1 MTRPLGRS
9 LTLVVAAV
17 LVVVLV
23 AVPVALAQKDWKPEV
38 KFIKFAVATAGGDW
52 FRAGAKYT
60 TLVPEAVPGLS
71 ATTLMGG
78 GVVNVTKI
86 GKGEAQIGFALTP
99 YPEEGYH
106 GKGTFKEA
114 HKNVRMVAS
123 NLGRTVVVALFVLK
137 DSPIKTLAD
146 LKGKRIVTG
155 DRGWGTTVLA
165 ESLMAAAGMAPEKF
179 RADGGTIS
187 YTSIT
192 DRSKALQD
200 RNVDAIFIPAQ
211 VTYPDLMVV
220 QQAIGLRAISIPD
233 DVVDRTLAMVP
244 GVIKST
250 VPKGLYGAVHEELKS
265 PGFLQ
270 QLIVDAG
277 LSDELVYRLTKLWWE
292 RIREIG
298 EIAPTLAQADVKIA
312 MEHAAIPFH
321 PGALRYYKEVGVAR

>member
-1 MTRPLGRS
+1 MRRS
-9 LTLVVAAV
+9 LALSLVLSLA
-17 LVVVLV
+17 LVS
-23 AVPVALAQKDWKPEV
+23 VALAQSQWKPEV

-99 YPEEGYH
+99 SPEEGYH
-106 GKGTFKEA
+106 GKGPFKEA
-114 HKNVRMVAS
+114 YKNLRLVAS
-123 NLGRTVVVALFVLK
+123 NLGRTIVIALFVPK
-137 DSPIKTLAD
+137 DSPIKTMQD
-146 LKGKRIVTG
+146 LKGKRIVPG

-165 ESLMAAAGMAPEKF
+165 EAVMAAAGMAPDKF

-220 QQAIGLRAISIPD
+220 QQAIGLRAIPIPD
-233 DVVDRTLAMVP
+233 DVVERTLGMVP
-244 GVIKST
+244 GVIKSS
-250 VPKGLYGAVHEELKS
+250 VPKGLYGAVDRELPS

-277 LSDELVYRLTKLWWE
+277 LSDELVYRLTKLWWQ
-292 RIREIG
+292 RAKEIG
-298 EIAPTLAQADVKIA
+298 EIAPTFSQADVRIA
-312 MEHAAIPFH
+312 MEHATIPFH
-321 PGALRYYKEVGVAR
+321 PGAVRYYKEVGVAR